1 MSSLPDSDAELV
13 HLALET
19 TGVGLWVFDVKAG
32 LIQWNRRMHELTGC
46 TEPLS
51 PDRYQT
57 YVHPED
63 RAMMS
68 QAMGR
73 TFEQRTFTSA
83 PHRFVRP
90 DGQVRWMQTFGKVL
104 TDGDGQPTRIVGGN
118 LDVTEQHQLAESF
131 RAAHRLE
138 TVGQLAAGISHNFNN
153 LLATML
159 PAIELA
165 LRVTEGDIHK
175 ALSDAETAGRRA
187 ADLVRQVM
195 TWSKDDRV
203 RDSPVADVD
212 QLVHRVVGMCRRFF
226 EPHFE
231 LTVATKANGAGV
243 RCHLAELE
251 QALMNLLVN
260 ARDALRDA
268 NSRMPRIDVSAEL
281 TSPETVRI
289 RVVDNGPGMTREVQA
304 HLFEPFFTT
313 KPVGSGTGLGLSTV
327 LATAQRHGG
336 SVRYDSVLGVGSTFE
351 LFLPVAANVPAQTPA
366 PTFRRSSGEVVL
378 IVDDEAPVRRA
389 VARLLERHGYEVVQ
403 AEDGARAVELLRQD
417 TRIKAVLLDQ
427 AMPFGPGATV
437 APKLRAVR
445 PEVSILFHTGHEVPQ
460 EHLALADE
468 VLLKPVTPDL
478 LLQALQRRTKR

>member
-1 MSSLPDSDAELV
+1 MPDSDVELV

-19 TGVGLWVFDVKAG
+19 TGVGLWVFDVKTG
-32 LIQWNRRMHELTGC
+32 LVQWNLRMHELTGC
-46 TEPLS
+46 SEALTPE
-51 PDRYQT
+51 RYQT
-57 YVHPED
+57 YIHPED
-63 RAMMS
+63 RPMMQ

-73 TFEQRTFTSA
+73 TFEQSRFTSA

-104 TDGDGQPTRIVGGN
+104 TDADGQPTRIVGGN
-118 LDVTEQHQLAESF
+118 LDVTEQHQLEDSF

-165 LRVTEGDIHK
+165 LRVTNGEIHK
-175 ALSDAETAGRRA
+175 ALSEAETAGRRA
-187 ADLVRQVM
+187 AELVRQVM
-195 TWSKDDRV
+195 TWSKEDRIK
-203 RDSPVADVD
+203 DSPVADVD
-212 QLVHRVVGMCRRFF
+212 QIVRRVVDMCRRFF

-231 LTVATKANGAGV
+231 VTVSTRANGAGV

-281 TSPETVRI
+281 MSPETLRI
-289 RVVDNGPGMTREVQA
+289 RVVDNGPGMPREVQA
-304 HLFEPFFTT
+304 RIFEPFFTT

-336 SVRYDSVLGVGSTFE
+336 SVRYDSVVGVGTTFE
-351 LFLPVAANVPAQTPA
+351 LFLPVAANSVTETPA
-366 PTFRRSSGEVVL
+366 PRLARSDGEVVL

-389 VARLLERHGYEVVQ
+389 VARLLERHGYEVLQ
-403 AEDGARAVELLRQD
+403 AEDGPRAVELLRAD
-417 TRIKAVLLDQ
+417 ARIKAVLLDQ
-427 AMPFGPGATV
+427 AMPSGPGATV
-437 APKLRAVR
+437 APKLRAAR
-445 PEVSILFHTGHEVPQ
+445 PDVSILFHTGHEVPP
-460 EHLALADE
+460 EHVALVDE
-468 VLLKPVTPDL
+468 VLLKPIAPDL
-478 LLQALQRRTKR
+478 LLQALQRWMRR